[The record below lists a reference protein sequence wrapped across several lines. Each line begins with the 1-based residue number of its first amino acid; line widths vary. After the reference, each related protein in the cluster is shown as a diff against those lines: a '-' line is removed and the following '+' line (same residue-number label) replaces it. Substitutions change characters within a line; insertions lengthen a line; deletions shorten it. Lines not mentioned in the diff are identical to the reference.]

1 VIANPPSRNWLLLT
15 LRDTNHDAR
24 PGKSRL
30 DEARIVSLHARVE
43 QLYEDARQDV
53 YYYLLT
59 FGIGPG
65 QAQDLSQET
74 FLRLY
79 MALREGQQIRNE
91 RAWIFRV
98 AHNLGLNARASQKK
112 IRPIT
117 TDSELPFPVIAE
129 NPEQNLLE
137 AERRLLLDRAI
148 RELSPQQRQCLLLRV
163 EGLRYREIA
172 GIVGISISTVAEFL
186 RRAVSKLK
194 RVAHE

>member
-1 VIANPPSRNWLLLT
+1 M
-15 LRDTNHDAR
+15 
-24 PGKSRL
+24 
-30 DEARIVSLHARVE
+30 DEARIVSLHAQVE

-59 FGIGPG
+59 FGIDPG

-112 IRPIT
+112 IRSIG
-117 TDSELPFPVIAE
+117 TDSELPLPVIAE
-129 NPEQNLLE
+129 NPERNLLE
-137 AERRLLLDRAI
+137 AERRSLLDRAI
-148 RELSPQQRQCLLLRV
+148 AELSPQQRQCLLLRV